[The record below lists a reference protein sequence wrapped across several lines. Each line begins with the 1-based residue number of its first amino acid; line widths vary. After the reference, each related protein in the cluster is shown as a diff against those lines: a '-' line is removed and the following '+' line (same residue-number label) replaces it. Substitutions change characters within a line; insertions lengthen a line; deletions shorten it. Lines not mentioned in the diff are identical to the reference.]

1 MKNDKKRRHYLSR
14 EQRDRVRSTCLDH
27 VIGQVMFSDFDTT
40 ASLLKKYEDI
50 CKKHEKNHG
59 FQKSVIYTTLKIL
72 DHHEVDDKETED
84 RITSEVFTIFDKMTF
99 RE

>member
-1 MKNDKKRRHYLSR
+1 MENGKKRHYLSK
-14 EQRDRVRSTCLDH
+14 EQRDRVRTTCLDH

-40 ASLLKKYEDI
+40 QLLLKKYEDI
-50 CKKHEKNHG
+50 CIKHEKSHG

-72 DHHEVDDKETED
+72 DNHEVDNKETED
-84 RITSEVFTIFDKMTF
+84 RVTDEVFVIFDKMTC